1 MPLTTK
7 SIPLKTEY
15 FIKKLYIALFFLA
28 KTPTFAVLSPWQYL
42 WDVPLMSETLF
53 PG

>member
-1 MPLTTK
+1 MLLTTK